1 MLETE
6 LSLVYSIQ
14 IIMKVMQENVG
25 QNAGQKRISLIA
37 KHECITQQYDTTDV
51 ADKIE
56 YS

>member
-25 QNAGQKRISLIA
+25 QNAGQKRVSSIA
-37 KHECITQQYDTTDV
+37 KHECMIGGTTSPTIP
-51 ADKIE
+51 KLK
-56 YS
+56 